1 LKSKILEERVRRV
14 KVLFKELG
22 YRLTR
27 DDKSPEEYTAA
38 ISSKEGVVGGVFLDA
53 ESRFLEL
60 GYTFSFSS
68 SLSHYLKNRLED
80 VLRVCY
86 EFGCYPNIQNSMGEI
101 AISLFSKIYFSGLN
115 YYSLKDSLKDFRACV
130 DLATGVLDIHAEDE
144 DLEEEEGL

>member
-1 LKSKILEERVRRV
+1 LRSKILEERVRRV
-14 KVLFKELG
+14 RVLFKELG

-27 DDKSPEEYTAA
+27 DGESPEEYTAA
-38 ISSKEGVVGGVFLDA
+38 ISNKEGIVGGVFLDA

-68 SLSHYLKNRLED
+68 SLSRYLKTRLEE

-86 EFGCYPNIQNSMGEI
+86 EFGCYPNIQNNMGEI

-115 YYSLKDSLKDFRACV
+115 YYSLKDSLKDFRSCV
-130 DLATGVLDIHAEDE
+130 DLVTGVLDIDGEESDVEEDE
-144 DLEEEEGL
+144 DL

>member
-38 ISSKEGVVGGVFLDA
+38 ISNSAGVVGGVFLDT

-68 SLSHYLKNRLED
+68 SLSHYLRNRLED

-86 EFGCYPNIQNSMGEI
+86 EFGCYPNVQKDGGEI

-115 YYSLKDSLKDFRACV
+115 YFSLKDSLKDFRACV
-130 DLATGVLDIHAEDE
+130 DLVTGVLDIHTTGD
-144 DLEEEEGL
+144 EEEEESL